1 MARLSFS
8 KASLAK
14 ETAQLKRYQQ
24 YLPSLDL
31 KRKQLTAQRAK
42 ARAYLKRTEL
52 ELQQNHRQ
60 VGELLPML
68 ADEYIDLAGLV
79 KVANVEIGEEN
90 VIGVHLPVLQVL
102 DVDVKPYSFMS
113 KPHWVDQVVRHL
125 SHIVRLKVQRE
136 VAARRLERL
145 EFAVKKIT
153 QRVNLFDKVLIPK
166 TRDNIR
172 KIRIFLSDAE
182 KAAVVN
188 AKLTKNKRLSKGL

>member
-1 MARLSFS
+1 MDRLSFS

-14 ETAQLKRYQQ
+14 EAAQLKRYQH

-42 ARAYLKRTEL
+42 ALAHLKQTEL
-52 ELQQNHRQ
+52 NLHQSYQR

-68 ADEYIDLAGLV
+68 ADEHIDLAGLV
-79 KVANVEIGEEN
+79 KIGNVEIGEEN
-90 VIGVHLPVLQVL
+90 VIGVHVPALKVLEIRVI
-102 DVDVKPYSFMS
+102 PYSFMS
-113 KPHWVDQVVRHL
+113 KPHWVDQVVLHL
-125 SHIVRLKVQRE
+125 SHILRLKVQRE
-136 VAARRLERL
+136 VAIRRLDIL
-145 EFAVKKIT
+145 ELAVKKIT

-166 TRDNIR
+166 TRENIR

-188 AKLTKNKRLSKGL
+188 AKLTKNKRLNTGL